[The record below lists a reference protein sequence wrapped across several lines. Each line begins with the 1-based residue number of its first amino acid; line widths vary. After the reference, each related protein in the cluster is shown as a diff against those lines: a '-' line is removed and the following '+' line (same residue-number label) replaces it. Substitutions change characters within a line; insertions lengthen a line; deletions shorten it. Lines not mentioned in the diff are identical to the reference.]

1 MRKTI
6 QGKNQKSELGFRYR
20 GLRPTRLE
28 NLTDTI
34 FGFIVT
40 LLVISSEVPKNYL
53 ELQSSMYSFIG
64 FVFCILLLLGIW
76 NNHRVFFLHYGLQDG
91 KIRVLNILFLF
102 ILLFYVYP
110 LKYLFS
116 YLGTSMYV
124 QIKLSLGDR
133 SESLL
138 HVVDNLKQSHL
149 EIAQWEDIMIRF
161 GLGLFCI
168 YLILLLMHLQA
179 YKKRKILKLNKKEK
193 YLTKTTIGSYII
205 LVLITVISMMIVWIF
220 SGEYASLSGLVYV
233 MIPFVLFLN
242 KKIRQKRYNKKKK
255 KSEEVLNDNN
265 IEINLPPVEDSTTS
279 DLNKTD

>member
-1 MRKTI
+1 MRKSL
-6 QGKNQKSELGFRYR
+6 QGKNQKSEFGFRYR
-20 GLRPTRLE
+20 GLSPTRLE

-34 FGFIVT
+34 FGFIIT

-53 ELQSSMYSFIG
+53 ELQSSMYGFIG

-91 KIRVLNILFLF
+91 KIRILNILFLF

-116 YLGTSMYV
+116 YLGTSLYV

-138 HVVDNLKQSHL
+138 HVIDNLKQSHL
-149 EIAQWEDIMIRF
+149 QIAQWEDIMIRF

-168 YLILLLMHLQA
+168 YLILLLMHLRA
-179 YKKRKILKLNKKEK
+179 LNKRKLLKLNKKEI

-205 LVLITVISMMIVWIF
+205 LVLITIISMSIVLIF
-220 SGEYASLSGLVYV
+220 GGKYSSTSGFVYV
-233 MIPFVLFLN
+233 MIPFLLLLN
-242 KKIRQKRYNKKKK
+242 KKVREKRYKKNQKIKK
-255 KSEEVLNDNN
+255 NLGKTTIESSPLPTEVKVKS
-265 IEINLPPVEDSTTS
+265 DSNETE
-279 DLNKTD
+279 